1 MFLYEDVSS
10 CPALPSCQQTPPTLD
25 ISKIFMGVT
34 VFKHLNHHL
43 CVKKSDSELFQCQV
57 YVYVCWNFKTKS
69 HKIQT
74 NLLFINRQGNSV
86 WKDKVWG
93 MIKKVKKKN
102 SVVWFNLCRPF
113 LHKTV
118 SNFKI
123 IWELKNW
130 LQPCEEG
137 NELNY
142 GYQSMS
148 FSLWHHTGT

>member
-1 MFLYEDVSS
+1 MSS
-10 CPALPSCQQTPPTLD
+10 CPALLSCQQTPPTLD

-34 VFKHLNHHL
+34 VFKHLNHHP

-69 HKIQT
+69 HKVQA

-93 MIKKVKKKN
+93 MIKEVKKKIML
-102 SVVWFNLCRPF
+102 SGLIYVGHFYPKQCQ
-113 LHKTV
+113 
-118 SNFKI
+118 NFKI

-130 LQPCEEG
+130 LQPWEEG

-148 FSLWHHTGT
+148 FSLWHHTRT